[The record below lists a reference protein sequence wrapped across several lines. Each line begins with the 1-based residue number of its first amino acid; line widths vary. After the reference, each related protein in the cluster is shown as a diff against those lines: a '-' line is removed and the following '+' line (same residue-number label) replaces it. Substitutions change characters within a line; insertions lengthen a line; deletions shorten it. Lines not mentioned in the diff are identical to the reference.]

1 MGPYQHT
8 PPKVR
13 KTQPNTK
20 KSKAAIEM
28 ADTETELEMDQLQH
42 ALSKAKTIGQK
53 DKILSRF
60 LNRASSQQE
69 YNIKARGKTPR
80 VRTKRKGGSVSRK
93 RGGKIMYG
101 YKAGGKV

>member
-8 PPKVR
+8 RPKVR
-13 KTQPNTK
+13 KTQPMTK
-20 KSKAAIEM
+20 RSKAAIGM

-69 YNIKARGKTPR
+69 YNIKARGQTPR
-80 VRTKRKGGSVSRK
+80 VRSQRKGGSASRK
-93 RGGKIMYG
+93 RGGKIMQG